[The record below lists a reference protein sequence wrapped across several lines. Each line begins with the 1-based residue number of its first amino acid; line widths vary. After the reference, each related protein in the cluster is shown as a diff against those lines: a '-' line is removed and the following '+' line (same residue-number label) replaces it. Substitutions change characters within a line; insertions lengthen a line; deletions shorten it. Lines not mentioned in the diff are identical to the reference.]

1 MHPHAPASMGDRHQR
16 SGKTIGRRAPKLTI
30 AKILAYANFPALT
43 REHQSV
49 SDETRD
55 LSRRERQIMDLLFRV
70 GRATAAEVM
79 EGLPNAPS
87 YSAVRALLRILEQK
101 GHIRHEEEGRAYVYM
116 PLQRRDSARQSA
128 LSHLLKTFFDNS
140 AEQAVAAL
148 LAIKGEKMSE
158 AELERMS
165 RLIDAAKKEG
175 R

>member
-1 MHPHAPASMGDRHQR
+1 MTSNGATDHNQ
-16 SGKTIGRRAPKLTI
+16 
-30 AKILAYANFPALT
+30 
-43 REHQSV
+43 
-49 SDETRD
+49 
-55 LSRRERQIMDLLFRV
+55 LSRRERQIMDFLFRV
-70 GRATAAEVM
+70 HRATAADVM
-79 EGLPNAPS
+79 EGLPDAPS

-148 LAIKGEKMSE
+148 LAIKGEKMSD

-165 RLIDAAKKEG
+165 KLIQNAKTEG